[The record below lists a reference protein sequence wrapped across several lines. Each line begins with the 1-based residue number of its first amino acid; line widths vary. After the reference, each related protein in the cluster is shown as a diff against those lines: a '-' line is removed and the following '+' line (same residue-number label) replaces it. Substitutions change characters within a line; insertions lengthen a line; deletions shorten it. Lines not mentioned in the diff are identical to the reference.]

1 MTESVKDYTRLSTS
15 VDEDGVAQLTLTAA
29 DEFNRMPPAFW
40 IEFPEALSTLD
51 ESGAVR
57 VVVISA
63 LGKHFSSG
71 LDTTMFGGLREA
83 NMDAGRRGE
92 ASIRNINRMQD
103 AFSVIERV
111 RMPVIAAVQ
120 GGCIGGGVDLA
131 SACDIRY
138 CTSDAFFCI
147 QEINIGMAADVGTLQ
162 RLPNLIPDGLMRE
175 LAYTGRRMYAD
186 EARDIGLVNEVFD
199 DRDSMMKSVNA
210 IAEEIATKSPLAVT
224 STKHLLNYGRDHSI
238 KDTLDYQQVW
248 MSGVPQGGEIV
259 KYFTAKGEGTAATF
273 DDLGPIREGEQ

>member
-1 MTESVKDYTRLSTS
+1 MTELVKDYTRLSTS
-15 VDEDGVAQLTLTAA
+15 VGDGGVAQLTLTAA
-29 DEFNRMPPAFW
+29 EEFNRMPPAFW
-40 IEFPEALSTLD
+40 VEFPEALTTLN
-51 ESGAVR
+51 ESGKVR
-57 VVVISA
+57 AVVVSA

-71 LDTTMFGGLREA
+71 LDTSMFGGGGESKL
-83 NMDAGRRGE
+83 DAGRRGE
-92 ASIRNINRMQD
+92 ASIRNIDRMQD

-111 RMPVIAAVQ
+111 RMPVIAAIQ
-120 GGCIGGGVDLA
+120 GACIGGGVDLA

-186 EARDIGLVNEVFD
+186 EAKEIGLVNEVFD
-199 DRDSMMKSVNA
+199 DHDAMLKSVTA
-210 IAEEIATKSPLAVT
+210 IADEIATKSPLAIA

-248 MSGVPQGGEIV
+248 MSGVPQGGEIM
-259 KYFTAKGEGTAATF
+259 KHFTAKSEGGAATF
-273 DDLGPIREGEQ
+273 DDLGPIKEGEQ